1 LRQLSLITSS
11 SQILIFSTP
20 HPSTMSSPKLFSK
33 ENYIWMALGLVL
45 IALGMFL
52 MSGGQS
58 NTDPAVFNKEALYSP
73 IRITV
78 APILIIVGLVV
89 EVFAIFRKPKS
100 A

>member
-1 LRQLSLITSS
+1 MNT
-11 SQILIFSTP
+11 T
-20 HPSTMSSPKLFSK
+20 PKLFSK
-33 ENYIWMALGLVL
+33 ENYIWMLAGLVL

-52 MSGGQS
+52 MSGGKS

-78 APILIIVGLVV
+78 APILILAGLVV
-89 EVFAIFRKPKS
+89 EVFAIFRKPKQ